1 MEAAAAEREALM
13 HNVWATADRT
23 VMNLVDK
30 RGSQAAQVQAIE
42 PESQERVSR
51 PRKRQTS

>member
-30 RGSQAAQVQAIE
+30 LGSQAAQVQAIE